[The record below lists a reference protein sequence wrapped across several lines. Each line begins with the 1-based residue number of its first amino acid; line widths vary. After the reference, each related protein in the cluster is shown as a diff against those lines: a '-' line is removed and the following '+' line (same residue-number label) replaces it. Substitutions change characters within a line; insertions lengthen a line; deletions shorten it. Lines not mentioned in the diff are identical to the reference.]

1 MVALTGLAELQRLL
15 RAVAAVE
22 DRLAPHERKL
32 YRELEAKH
40 AEPVRIDADD
50 LTCLQVILRN
60 VEIRERYGLDSGRSQ
75 DRVIEVERRRGP
87 KRS

>member
-22 DRLAPHERKL
+22 DRLAPHERAL
-32 YRELEAKH
+32 YRGLMAKH

-87 KRS
+87 RRS

>member
-1 MVALTGLAELQRLL
+1 MVALAGLAELQRLL

-22 DRLAPHERKL
+22 DRLAPHERAL
-32 YRELEAKH
+32 YRDLEAKH

-75 DRVIEVERRRGP
+75 DRVIEVKRR
-87 KRS
+87 

>member
-22 DRLAPHERKL
+22 DRLAPHERTL
-32 YRELEAKH
+32 YRGLKAKH

-50 LTCLQVILRN
+50 LICLQVMLRN
-60 VEIRERYGLDSGRSQ
+60 IEIRERYGLDSGRSQ
-75 DRVIEVERRRGP
+75 DRSNEVQRR
-87 KRS
+87 

>member
-15 RAVAAVE
+15 RAVGAVE
-22 DRLAPHERKL
+22 DRLAPHEREL

-50 LTCLQVILRN
+50 LTCLEVILRN
-60 VEIRERYGLDSGRSQ
+60 VEIRERYGLESGRSQ
-75 DRVIEVERRRGP
+75 DRVIEVKRR
-87 KRS
+87 